1 MFGYKKKV
9 EEKTKENNEKGNLK
23 KNSGKIFIF
32 LLKLKI
38 NEITIIS
45 YNKIINEGILAFI
58 FI

>member
-9 EEKTKENNEKGNLK
+9 EEETKENNEKGNLK